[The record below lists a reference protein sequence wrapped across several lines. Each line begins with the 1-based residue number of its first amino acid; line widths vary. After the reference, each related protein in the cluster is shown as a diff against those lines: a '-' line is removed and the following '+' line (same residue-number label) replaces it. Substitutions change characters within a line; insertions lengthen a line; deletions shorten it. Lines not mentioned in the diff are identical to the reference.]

1 MKKILFAAILLLG
14 VFAASPS
21 AACSGS
27 CTYYPSGN
35 PVMLSWSAS
44 CSGGALFN
52 HVSANALVGST
63 GYPCTPGDS
72 FGSSTYVM
80 CSGATTG
87 QMQWRTSQGTITSAS
102 IQVVDN
108 NNGVAFVSCTAGG
121 TAPPQPP
128 PPQPQP
134 PQPQPP
140 GPQPPQPQPPGP
152 QPPAPTTCPPTTCSS
167 FTVTRASSSNPLAGR
182 SFNANCVMNVCGS
195 NSYGCPTDPQ
205 WTASYGSISPAS
217 GGSTYWTQSGT
228 STVTISASVPACGTA
243 QLDYDPATCTMSSVR
258 PIYWTP
264 AQQTDLSAGAYTNP
278 ATGREFQALCAD
290 QYGETFACPGPISWT
305 SNAGSFT
312 TSPYHASA
320 DYTYWL
326 ASGNPSSPVTITATS
341 PTCGSTSA
349 SYALPVCSTVA
360 LNPRP
365 IPLATPEPDL
375 TRTSP
380 IPGENL
386 EFNLQC
392 NDQYGERYLCPAAP
406 TWTIQSG
413 ILTDASH
420 DATTDT
426 YVQAWNASSVYG
438 PFDFSAT
445 VAGCGSGQ
453 YSYRPPAVCADIDLS
468 YGPTTTEDFALSPGY
483 TSTGSQFQWS
493 PNGLENYMQAL
504 PGKFWGYNWTIEW
517 RDRPTPDWVPYR
529 IFGAACTDQYGQGI
543 QCPSPT
549 WNATSG
555 YFETTSSS
563 QIPNRFGLPANAVVW
578 RSGNATERTNV
589 TAIVPYCAANN
600 LSFDLY
606 VHNACRVIPDPAN
619 VIDLCT
625 QYPWIQND
633 PRLRTVCTLPMVRIP
648 NGGASNFT
656 ALCRDDAGQWLNCL
670 EPNFAW
676 VDSNTTATATST
688 QYWRGYQY
696 YNETGD
702 MLWRWNPSF
711 MGNSVVTVTANE
723 SDTFGM
729 LTAGGPTHNCKA
741 GIIIGNPA
749 LACDLSV
756 SNDTPQVGQ
765 TVQATLSCRGLD
777 GVVPCPDDLE
787 LFSGPGLLFQPTSS
801 TTADITP
808 VLSGRQNLTARNFDP
823 QDPKDRSPIPISCRA
838 VLNVSPS
845 LNRCN
850 LLPRISKFST
860 GSTDFAA
867 VLDQLGHLE
876 AVPNLVLIQPDAR
889 LQYASDVFACGQN
902 FDDGIRS
909 APGFLAVDST
919 RLHENFTHPA
929 VPVTIT
935 LSNLPYTQ
943 TPTLYVLDGFAPDAQ
958 TVIQNGRDCVTANRC
973 QNVQYDAQTHTLS
986 FQTNGF
992 SSYATTENS
1001 KRSEEN
1007 PPLPASVRF
1016 ILDCPLPQLGQNLT
1030 RASAFLYLNGTP
1042 AADPSMVLAYDLNE
1056 SYGFDAYPVLVNPA
1070 TGRHDFIIDT
1080 RFGGTYHLQAES
1092 GNWTSNAC
1100 SLDVF
1105 EQESNPIPEL
1115 SEWLILAVFLA
1126 AGLIATRKKQ

>member
-1 MKKILFAAILLLG
+1 
-14 VFAASPS
+14 
-21 AACSGS
+21 
-27 CTYYPSGN
+27 
-35 PVMLSWSAS
+35 
-44 CSGGALFN
+44 
-52 HVSANALVGST
+52 
-63 GYPCTPGDS
+63 
-72 FGSSTYVM
+72 
-80 CSGATTG
+80 
-87 QMQWRTSQGTITSAS
+87 
-102 IQVVDN
+102 
-108 NNGVAFVSCTAGG
+108 
-121 TAPPQPP
+121 
-128 PPQPQP
+128 
-134 PQPQPP
+134 
-140 GPQPPQPQPPGP
+140 
-152 QPPAPTTCPPTTCSS
+152 
-167 FTVTRASSSNPLAGR
+167 
-182 SFNANCVMNVCGS
+182 MNVCGS

-205 WTASYGSISPAS
+205 WTASYGSLSPTS
-217 GGSTYWTQSGT
+217 GSSTYWTQSGT
-228 STVTISASVPACGTA
+228 STVTITASVPACGTA
-243 QLDYDPATCTMSSVR
+243 QLDYAPATCTLSSVR

-264 AQQTDLSAGAYTNP
+264 SQQTDLSAGALTNP
-278 ATGREFQALCAD
+278 ATGREFQALCND

-320 DYTYWL
+320 DYAYWL
-326 ASGNPSSPVTITATS
+326 ASGASSPVSITATS
-341 PTCGSTSA
+341 PTCGSKSTS
-349 SYALPVCSTVA
+349 YDLPVCSTVA
-360 LNPRP
+360 LNPRLIP
-365 IPLATPEPDL
+365 IPAPLPDL

-380 IPGENL
+380 IPTENL

-392 NDQYGERYLCPAAP
+392 NDQYGERYRCPAAP

-413 ILTDASH
+413 TLTDASH

-445 VAGCGSGQ
+445 VPGCGSGQ
-453 YSYRPPAVCADIDLS
+453 YPYRPPAVCADIDLS
-468 YGPTTTEDFALSPGY
+468 YGPTTTEEFALYPGH

-493 PNGLENYMQAL
+493 PNGLENYMQDL

-517 RDRPTPDWVPYR
+517 RDRPTQDWVPYR
-529 IFGAACTDQYGQGI
+529 IFGAACNDQYGQNLN
-543 QCPSPT
+543 CPT
-549 WNATSG
+549 RYWNATSG
-555 YFETTSSS
+555 YFENTSSS
-563 QIPNRFGLPANAVVW
+563 LIPPRLGLPANSIVW
-578 RSGNATERTNV
+578 RSGNQTERTNI
-589 TAIVPYCAANN
+589 TAVVPYCAADN

-633 PRLRTVCTLPMVRIP
+633 PRLRTVCTLPIARIP

-676 VDSNTTATATST
+676 VDPNTTATATST
-688 QYWRGYQY
+688 QYWQSMGIL
-696 YNETGD
+696 NETTGQII
-702 MLWRWNPSF
+702 WSWQASF
-711 MGNSVVTVTANE
+711 MGNSIVTVTANE
-723 SDTFGM
+723 LDTFSV

-741 GIIIGNPA
+741 GVIIGNPA
-749 LACDLSV
+749 LACDLTV
-756 SNDTPQVGQ
+756 SNATPLVGQ
-765 TVQATLSCRGLD
+765 TVQSTLSCRGLD

-823 QDPKDRSPIPISCRA
+823 QDPKTRGPIPLFCRT

-845 LNRCN
+845 ATRCN

-867 VLDQLGHLE
+867 VLNQFGHLE
-876 AVPNLVLIQPDAR
+876 AVPNLALVQPNAR
-889 LQYASDVFACGQN
+889 LQYASDVFACGQD
-902 FDDGIRS
+902 FDGGIRTAS
-909 APGFLAVDST
+909 GFLAVDSDL
-919 RLHENFTHPA
+919 LHDSLIHPN
-929 VPVTIT
+929 VPVSIT
-935 LSNLPYTQ
+935 LPNLPYTR
-943 TPTLYVLDGFAPDAQ
+943 TPKLYVLDGFASDSR
-958 TVIQNGRDCVTANRC
+958 TVIEEGRDCVTANRC
-973 QNVQYDAQTHTLS
+973 HDVQYDVPTHTLT
-986 FQTNGF
+986 FKTDGF
-992 SSYATTENS
+992 SSYATDDAAGN
-1001 KRSEEN
+1001 
-1007 PPLPASVRF
+1007 LPVNGNQTLPETVRF

-1080 RFGGTYHLQAES
+1080 RYGGTYLLEAES

-1115 SEWLILAVFLA
+1115 SEWLILAVFLI
-1126 AGLIATRKKQ
+1126 AGYAATRKKR